1 MDGDAIT
8 NQIKQFTVRI
18 KTIDGTDLGTGT
30 IVTKDGVIA
39 TCFHVIKDKDKNRP
53 YKSVKLYFSPDFD
66 STKREYYAEVLTD
79 KRAAKYDIAFLQLR
93 SKSLPDFAKIAPIS
107 SRIQTD
113 NPFRSFGFSEINDF
127 VGLPAKGTIV
137 DIVAKRIKKVT
148 ETDEEK
154 QYG

>member
-53 YKSVKLYFSPDFD
+53 YESVKLYFSPDFD
-66 STKREYYAEVLTD
+66 STKREYYAEILTD
-79 KRAAKYDIAFLQLR
+79 KRMRGMILHFFNYVRSHFLTLQKLHR
-93 SKSLPDFAKIAPIS
+93 SLLTFK
-107 SRIQTD
+107 Q
-113 NPFRSFGFSEINDF
+113 EILLEVLD
-127 VGLPAKGTIV
+127 L
-137 DIVAKRIKKVT
+137 
-148 ETDEEK
+148 EK
-154 QYG
+154 